1 MWTGVPRR
9 DYSKEEMFTEPNLS
23 TDNEKPGFRGRS
35 ICHYQDQGHQ
45 TAKFERQGATRISEV
60 AQEGAM
66 HWIVTNGS
74 LAIRHCVL
82 AGFPSNPYNQLQRQE
97 SGESKGSCNQLQ
109 RECQREQGPCNQVH
123 KEEPLS
129 GLSNTRRR

>member
-1 MWTGVPRR
+1 VPRR

-23 TDNEKPGFRGRS
+23 NDNEKPGFRGRS

-45 TAKFERQGATRISEV
+45 TAKLERQGATRISEV

-66 HWIVTNGS
+66 HWIVTS
-74 LAIRHCVL
+74 RFAIRHCVL

-109 RECQREQGPCNQVH
+109 RECQESRAPAIRCTKRSAERIVQH
-123 KEEPLS
+123 KTALEF
-129 GLSNTRRR
+129 

>member
-1 MWTGVPRR
+1 
-9 DYSKEEMFTEPNLS
+9 
-23 TDNEKPGFRGRS
+23 
-35 ICHYQDQGHQ
+35 
-45 TAKFERQGATRISEV
+45 
-60 AQEGAM
+60 M

-109 RECQREQGPCNQVH
+109 RECQESRAPAIRCT
-123 KEEPLS
+123 KRS
-129 GLSNTRRR
+129 R

>member
-1 MWTGVPRR
+1 
-9 DYSKEEMFTEPNLS
+9 
-23 TDNEKPGFRGRS
+23 
-35 ICHYQDQGHQ
+35 
-45 TAKFERQGATRISEV
+45 
-60 AQEGAM
+60 M